1 MTPAGSQGRDRQGSL
16 LGGRYRIGRLLGEGG
31 MGAVY
36 ASHVEGAPHER
47 FAIKVLHDE
56 MAANATVVERFL
68 SEGDL
73 CRRLDHPGILRV
85 FEVGNQSGVPY
96 LVMELLEGR
105 ALVDYTEQQQ
115 RLPLNFAVTVTAGVL
130 HALDY
135 AHANG
140 VIHRDLKPE
149 NVFLVPG
156 QGGHWQAKL
165 LDFGIAR
172 AIDAA
177 GGGRRRTATG
187 VLLGTPGYMSP
198 EQVKAARN
206 VDHRADLWAVAV
218 MFYEMVAGSPAFPSD
233 SEDPNNI
240 WGLISAVLTK
250 EPVPLSVYDRHLQPF
265 DAFIAKALAKDVDKR
280 FASAHEMAD
289 ELLRIARGEVRTSDP
304 QSPQASA
311 FTREQ
316 RVPINS
322 RGEMEAIP
330 GLGSYGNIGA
340 TQWQPPPQAPQSGT
354 VPTGIE
360 QQANAIRGSQNMAGT
375 VPMAPGSTAN
385 SYAYTPSGA
394 PSYRPG
400 PGSTAHSYAPV
411 PQSPP
416 STGTPSFAGRTAP
429 STPPVSLAS
438 TALAP
443 PGMMPGSV
451 PPPAMSPAPPA
462 PHIPKHGTAPSGY
475 KPPMPHVPS
484 GPSPLDG
491 LDGGDHERRSILP
504 WIVLAVFLVAALGG
518 ALAWAL
524 R

>member
-1 MTPAGSQGRDRQGSL
+1 MTPAGSTSRDRQGSL
-16 LGGRYRIGRLLGEGG
+16 LGGRYRVGRLLGEGG

-36 ASHVEGAPHER
+36 EAHVEGAPHQR
-47 FAIKVLHDE
+47 FAVKVLHEE
-56 MAANATVVERFL
+56 MAANPTVVERFL
-68 SEGDL
+68 GEGDL
-73 CRRLDHPGILRV
+73 CKRLDHPGILRV
-85 FEVGNQSGVPY
+85 FEVGNQAGVPY

-115 RLPLNFAVTVTAGVL
+115 RLPLNFAVTVCAGVL

-156 QGGHWQAKL
+156 PGGHWQTKL

-206 VDHRADLWAVAV
+206 VDHRADLWAVGV

-233 SEDPNNI
+233 GDDPNNI

-265 DAFIAKALAKDVDKR
+265 DGFIAKALAKDIDKR
-280 FASAHEMAD
+280 FASAREMC
-289 ELLRIARGEVRTSDP
+289 EEILRVARGEVRTSDP

-322 RGEMEAIP
+322 RGEMDAIP
-330 GLGSYGNIGA
+330 GLTPYGNLGA
-340 TQWQPPPQAPQSGT
+340 TQWQPPGQPPQSGT

-360 QQANAIRGSQNMAGT
+360 QQANAARQNLAGT
-375 VPMAPGSTAN
+375 VPMAPGTTAASYAPMSAAGPSSYAAGPGSTAN
-385 SYAYTPSGA
+385 SYAPM
-394 PSYRPG
+394 
-400 PGSTAHSYAPV
+400 
-411 PQSPP
+411 PQAPP
-416 STGTPSFAGRTAP
+416 SMGGRTAP
-429 STPPVSLAS
+429 SVPPPASLAA

-443 PGMMPGSV
+443 PGMTPPST
-451 PPPAMSPAPPA
+451 PPPPFGVAASPA

-475 KPPMPHVPS
+475 KPPIPHVPT

-491 LDGGDHERRSILP
+491 PIDGEHESRSMVP
-504 WIVLAVFLVAALGG
+504 WIVLGVVLVLALGG
-518 ALAWAL
+518 ALVWAL